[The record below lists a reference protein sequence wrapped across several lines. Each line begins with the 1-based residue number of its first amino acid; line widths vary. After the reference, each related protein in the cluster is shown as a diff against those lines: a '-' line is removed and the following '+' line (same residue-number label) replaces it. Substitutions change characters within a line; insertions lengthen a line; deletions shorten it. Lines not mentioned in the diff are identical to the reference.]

1 MRESQVHV
9 PGLASLAVCVAL
21 AIGAEAQAL
30 EAEPGCAPIVN
41 AMVAEMGA
49 AAWHRTATIGSGAGA
64 MKMELLKADGVLY
77 RRIRDGAWSR
87 MPMTV
92 AALNQTNGELLKSGK
107 LKVRSCRRVGAE
119 AVDGVPTVAYEYTTE
134 IAGAPKPYVGRLWVG
149 VTDGLPYRIA
159 AAETSQTI
167 VYKGVTA
174 PK

>member
-1 MRESQVHV
+1 MPESQIRF
-9 PGLASLAVCVAL
+9 PRLAGLAACVAL
-21 AIGAEAQAL
+21 ALGAEARAV
-30 EAEPGCAPIVN
+30 EAEPGCAPIIN

-49 AAWHRTATIGSGAGA
+49 SVWHRTATIGTGAGA
-64 MKMELLKADGVLY
+64 MKMELLKADGALY
-77 RRIRDGAWSR
+77 RRIRGGPWSR

-149 VTDGLPYRIA
+149 VTDGLPYRIT